1 MKVEVKNGYCTGN
14 YAVIGGGIDWIEV
27 EELPTDDTL
36 KIRCYKPLKNDDGIT
51 LEFDEEKYNTLL
63 KEQQTEKL
71 AVLKLQKI
79 EKSKQNLQEYLE
91 KTKLVSSVHGGIEK
105 NYSITSEKQQY
116 LASMILTSQ
125 MSLASGVKYQPSWNA
140 SGEECTYDWTLEEL
154 TQLAFEI
161 EAMVRPLI
169 SQQQTMEV
177 AINNAITID
186 ELNAIDITFGGE
198 KNNGEFL

>member
-1 MKVEVKNGYCTGN
+1 MKLEVKNGYCTGN
-14 YAVIGGGIDWIEV
+14 YAIIGGGNDWIEV
-27 EELPTDDTL
+27 EELPTDDEL
-36 KIRCYKPLKNDDGIT
+36 KFKCYKPLENNDEIT

-63 KEQQTEKL
+63 NEQQAEKL

-79 EKSKQNLQEYLE
+79 ENSKQNLQEYLE

-105 NYSITSEKQQY
+105 NYSITSEKQQH
-116 LASMILTSQ
+116 LASMILTAQ
-125 MSLASGVKYQPSWNA
+125 MALASGVEYNPSWNA

-161 EAMVRPLI
+161 EAMVRPLV
-169 SQQQTMEV
+169 SQQQTMEI
-177 AINNAITID
+177 AINSAVTID

-198 KNNGEFL
+198 K